1 MKIGNRIK
9 ELRTR
14 RGLTQEALALAF
26 GVTPQTVS
34 KWECEINFPDVSL
47 LPELSVFFGV
57 SIDSLFSLTRAD
69 KLERI
74 DNRISEAGLL
84 DDDEVGQIEEILKE
98 SVSDP
103 GSKALAL
110 TLLAKLYNH
119 QADACLKI
127 ASEYAAEAVEAS
139 DGSAESLKQFGRSNS
154 SAVFGIKDSSHR
166 KLIAYLREYLSRNPD
181 SADACAMLID
191 NLVADARI
199 KEAYLWTE
207 HLLKIDG
214 TYRALV
220 YRYNIFALTG
230 DDASA
235 LAAIALLEETYADS
249 PDALISLADIYMKRA
264 EYDKVIRGALKAS
277 DRYPSPKQTG
287 PLLVAAHVS
296 ELLDRSQDAVSYYRD
311 ALKILK
317 EDWGIVSGERV
328 DDIRKEIKR
337 LSSAD

>member
-84 DDDEVGQIEEILKE
+84 DDDEVAQIEDILKE
-98 SVSDP
+98 SSSDP
-103 GSKALAL
+103 ESKADGL

-127 ASEYAAEAVEAS
+127 AFDYAEEAVEAS
-139 DGSAESLKQFGRSNS
+139 DGSSEALKQYARASS
-154 SAVFGIKDSSHR
+154 SAKFGVKDDSHR
-166 KLIAYLREYLSRNPD
+166 KLISYLKDYLSRNPD

-199 KEAYLWTE
+199 KEASLWTE
-207 HLLKIDG
+207 HLLKIDNSF
-214 TYRALV
+214 RALV
-220 YRYNIFALTG
+220 YRYNDFALNG
-230 DDASA
+230 DEASA
-235 LAAIALLEETYADS
+235 LAAIALLEETYGDS
-249 PDALISLADIYMKRA
+249 PDALMSIADIRMKRA
-264 EYDKVIRGALKAS
+264 EYDKVI
-277 DRYPSPKQTG
+277 
-287 PLLVAAHVS
+287 VCC
-296 ELLDRSQDAVSYYRD
+296 
-311 ALKILK
+311 
-317 EDWGIVSGERV
+317 
-328 DDIRKEIKR
+328 
-337 LSSAD
+337 

>member
-84 DDDEVGQIEEILKE
+84 DDDEVAQIEDILKE
-98 SVSDP
+98 SSSDP
-103 GSKALAL
+103 ESKADGL

-127 ASEYAAEAVEAS
+127 AFDYAEEAVEAS
-139 DGSAESLKQFGRSNS
+139 DGSSEALKQYARASS
-154 SAVFGIKDSSHR
+154 SAKFGVKDDSHR
-166 KLIAYLREYLSRNPD
+166 KLISYLKDYLSRNPD

-199 KEAYLWTE
+199 KEASLWTE
-207 HLLKIDG
+207 HLLKIDN

-220 YRYNIFALTG
+220 YRYNDFALNG
-230 DDASA
+230 DEASA
-235 LAAIALLEETYADS
+235 LAAIALLEETYGDS
-249 PDALISLADIYMKRA
+249 PDALMSIADIRMKRA
-264 EYDKVIRGALKAS
+264 EYDKVIVCCLKAS
-277 DRYPSPKQTG
+277 DLYPSPKQTG

-296 ELLDRSQDAVSYYRD
+296 ELLDRTQDAVSYYRD

-328 DDIRKEIKR
+328 DDIRKEIKK
-337 LSSAD
+337 LSTND